1 MSTNTPN
8 YNLVKPDANEFYDV
22 DVQNDNLDAIDQA
35 IKDNSDAAVA
45 NTQAASDNEDA
56 INALTQTA
64 AANAQAITENADAI
78 AGNAQAAALHEKYA
92 AQMLSGIDL
101 GAADVTLGSGDYY
114 KGLLVV
120 AAAHETHALILPG
133 VNNHKYDIY
142 NADSEH
148 TLLVKKAGGTAVE
161 VPPQKLCRV
170 AYDGTDYRVMAGSDA
185 IVYKKPSPIKAGDD
199 AAGNLL
205 SWIQENSRW
214 EKREFGMPY
223 DGSGIVSVGKFA
235 SEGLFPTSE
244 VGYKLYRQA
253 DGTIGTSARSESYY
267 LGWIESEDMAWIG
280 MLGGVDKEYI
290 DNMESFFAI
299 PGASTKI
306 RLKIDMPDSADGVMI
321 RRSTSPYDNSGIT
334 WGDEVA
340 NITDDTSYDGDNEWY
355 EDAGLTN
362 GTRYY
367 YKAFPYKGS
376 QYNETNAENETS
388 SKAGGLLFEYT
399 FDSVS
404 GSTLYDTSGN
414 AHHGINTNVTLES
427 GLVGQRG
434 VYNGS
439 SSKSVINNCMSASQM
454 DSDFT
459 IAMVITVDS
468 IGSEHVLWSG
478 HQYRGI
484 WFSVDSSGHLRLD
497 LYDGSPHQAT
507 SARVL
512 SSGTIYR
519 VIVTRSKSTGL
530 KLYVNSI
537 DDGSNSFTG
546 NANTY
551 SGNTQLGMYTTASTP
566 HDGTIEQVRGWSRV
580 LESYEL
586 SNLYNGGDYC

>member
-1 MSTNTPN
+1 LSTNTPN

-64 AANAQAITENADAI
+64 AANAQLISENADAI
-78 AGNAQAAALHEKYA
+78 AGNAQAAALHEDYTAK
-92 AQMLSGIDL
+92 MVSGIDL
-101 GAADVTLGSGDYY
+101 SAADVTLGSGDYY

-170 AYDGTDYRVMAGSDA
+170 AYDGTQYRVMAGSDA

-235 SEGLFPTSE
+235 SEGLFSTSE
-244 VGYKLYRQA
+244 IGYKLYRQA

-388 SKAGGLLFEYT
+388 SKAGGLAHEYYMT
-399 FDSVS
+399 NRS
-404 GSTLYDTSGN
+404 GSTLIDNVGGVNLTSTNISYETGEVDERAVFNGTSSYISANNIMSGTQLDGTFTITFLYTHGDDPNGN
-414 AHHGINTNVTLES
+414 IVVFFQNRDVSIFLSSDILHFRFYIGTVYEVASQLLVNGETYLIVLDRDKSS
-427 GLVGQRG
+427 GLEMFVEN
-434 VYNGS
+434 V
-439 SSKSVINNCMSASQM
+439 
-454 DSDFT
+454 
-459 IAMVITVDS
+459 
-468 IGSEHVLWSG
+468 SEDTDA
-478 HQYRGI
+478 Y
-484 WFSVDSSGHLRLD
+484 
-497 LYDGSPHQAT
+497 
-507 SARVL
+507 
-512 SSGTIYR
+512 
-519 VIVTRSKSTGL
+519 
-530 KLYVNSI
+530 
-537 DDGSNSFTG
+537 TG
-546 NANTY
+546 NASSVSNL
-551 SGNTQLGMYTTASTP
+551 TQFGRHPA
-566 HDGTIEQVRGWSRV
+566 GTSYLSFRLAQLRIWVGRK
-580 LESYEL
+580 LESYEKN
-586 SNLYNGGDYC
+586 NLYNGGDYC